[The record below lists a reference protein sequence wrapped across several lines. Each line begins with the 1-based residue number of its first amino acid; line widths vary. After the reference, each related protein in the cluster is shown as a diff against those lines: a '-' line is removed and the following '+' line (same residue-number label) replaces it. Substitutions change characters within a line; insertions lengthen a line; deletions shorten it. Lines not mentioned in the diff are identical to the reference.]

1 MTALFSLNHR
11 NGRKFP
17 HRRAFRKAL
26 GETVSVAQGAS
37 LFNVGRTT
45 LYKWRNTLP
54 GFASAGQEAAS
65 SNESFGV
72 QRLMARHRKIPFG
85 INRLAAGTHRA
96 IDENPCPTDSPWNA
110 KRRF

>member
-1 MTALFSLNHR
+1 VTDPFSLTHR

-17 HRRAFRKAL
+17 HRRAFRRAL

-37 LFNVGRTT
+37 LCNVGRTPP
-45 LYKWRNTLP
+45 P
-54 GFASAGQEAAS
+54 GFASARQEAAS

-72 QRLMARHRKIPFG
+72 QRLMARHRQIPFG

-96 IDENPCPTDSPWNA
+96 IDGYPCPTDSSEKA